1 MITIANG
8 TVLCGVDLVAK
19 NVNLLIDDGKI
30 IEISKEVLEG
40 KIIDATDYIVCPTF
54 LNAHVHIGDSVVKD
68 MGDGKTIE
76 EIVKPPNGLKHLAL
90 KNASDEDIINSMKT
104 SMKEML
110 RTGTTHFIDY
120 REGGI
125 KGVKLLKKAAK
136 DIPINPIILGRDDI
150 FYEEDPDLSKVK
162 IAIRKLLKICDGI
175 APSGFGEL
183 NDEVASLIAFECKK
197 MNKISSIHTG
207 EYENLQNDSLNKT
220 GKTEVQRAI
229 NFGFDQLIHVTAP
242 LNNDLDLIKCFEKN
256 IVLCPRSNGAFSVGI
271 PPLLDIIKRKI
282 KPLIGTD
289 NIMINSPNIFREMEF
304 TLKMMRAFY
313 KEYVSPL
320 EILKMSTT
328 NISSSIYNCDYIGN
342 NENNNKEYLDVNIDK
357 KNIFPTNISEKINKS
372 IIQEENN
379 AELFLS
385 RKLSEN
391 PYLSLINRTEI
402 KDIIC
407 LLNKDKLIYYD

>member
-40 KIIDATDYIVCPTF
+40 KIIDATNYIVCPTF

-125 KGVKLLKKAAK
+125 KGIKLLKKAAK

-150 FYEEDPDLSKVK
+150 FHEEDPDLSKVK

-207 EYENLQNDSLNKT
+207 EYENLQNDSLKKT

-304 TLKMMRAFY
+304 TLKMMRGFY

-328 NISSSIYNCDYIGN
+328 NISSSVYNCDYMGN
-342 NENNNKEYLDVNIDK
+342 NENNDKEYLDVNIDK